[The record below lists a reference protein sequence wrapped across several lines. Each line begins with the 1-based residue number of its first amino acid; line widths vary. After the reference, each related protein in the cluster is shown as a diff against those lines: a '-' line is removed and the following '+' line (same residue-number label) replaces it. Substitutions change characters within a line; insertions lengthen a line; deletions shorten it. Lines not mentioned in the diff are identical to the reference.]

1 MDWHGS
7 WVAVASLE
15 FDGKRAEEQKGLP
28 FPGRRGGQGEKGWRG
43 PIVDYSYL
51 PQTRSRAQGDLRPRD
66 ATTCSTPATMQAQ

>member
-28 FPGRRGGQGEKGWRG
+28 FPGRRGGGGSGGKRVEGSHSGLFLFTPDTFQGTRG
-43 PIVDYSYL
+43 F
-51 PQTRSRAQGDLRPRD
+51 AAPRCD
-66 ATTCSTPATMQAQ
+66 NV